1 MKTITTTEDLAQFCE
16 AAKAQ
21 PYVTVDTEFLR
32 ERTYY
37 SKLCL
42 IQLALPGKTGDAV
55 LVDPLVKDLS
65 LEPLYDLFRHE
76 PTVKV
81 FHAARQDLEIFFVEG
96 KVFPTPLFDTQVA
109 AMVCGFG
116 EQVGYETLVRK
127 IARESLDKTS
137 RFTDWSHRP
146 LSEAQKTYAIADVT
160 HLRVIYEFLN
170 KELVRTGRHKWVA
183 EELAILTDPET
194 YITRPEDAWTRVKT
208 RTQSGRFLAVVREL
222 ARFRE
227 DYAQTRNV
235 PRARV
240 FKDDALLELAST
252 RPSTVEEL
260 GRSRLLL
267 REGRRADVAEGILSA
282 VKAGMEIKSEDFP
295 KIENGREQ
303 IQVDSALAD
312 LLRVLLKA
320 KSEGAGVAQKLIA
333 TSSDLDV
340 IAAGGRE
347 AGGDATDPGE
357 GGDQQ
362 EGVGQ
367 LGEDVGGVI
376 AAHQLEQAGHA
387 RGPRAVHAENDDLAR
402 RRPVQVGRTVPRGL
416 RRSGFQ
422 GATGGQQFD
431 QPIGAG
437 VEIVAFGKRRRS
449 RDRFAHQV
457 SSPVEDIAQ
466 APFQR
471 RGIGLRPQA
480 TRLVGVGHFL
490 AHLDC
495 LPPLLDQGLLA
506 AVSRRND
513 DAAAGDRFTHDRIP
527 ARPATRADVG
537 ICGNQQLRSL
547 VGRKTPASHDAYP
560 GGVIDGGQRL
570 EHLAQGALVVAGTDV
585 DDQFDRF
592 AGVEAAPEGLDHAF
606 GRVATEHLGH
616 AEEDEFSARIPLRR
630 HVRMAVLAVDA
641 KRQHLDRNAG
651 ASLAEGIRLVFV
663 GHQQQVEAVAL
674 LDPGRARA
682 GPFRKRQRNAE
693 ATARGCLQLGRCA
706 DQGGFGQGRQHATRG
721 QFEAEVVAIEQL
733 WRDRRIGHAQRT
745 RIEAPEQAAGQLAV
759 GMRKAGQSLPEHRAA
774 IILDQPLLPARGETG
789 ATLGP

>member
-320 KSEGAGVAQKLIA
+320 KSEEAGVAQKLIA

-347 AGGDATDPGE
+347 VQALKGWRREVFGQDALRLCSGE
-357 GGDQQ
+357 
-362 EGVGQ
+362 
-367 LGEDVGGVI
+367 I
-376 AAHQLEQAGHA
+376 ALSA
-387 RGPRAVHAENDDLAR
+387 RGGAVR
-402 RRPVQVGRTVPRGL
+402 VVQL
-416 RRSGFQ
+416 
-422 GATGGQQFD
+422 
-431 QPIGAG
+431 
-437 VEIVAFGKRRRS
+437 
-449 RDRFAHQV
+449 
-457 SSPVEDIAQ
+457 
-466 APFQR
+466 
-471 RGIGLRPQA
+471 
-480 TRLVGVGHFL
+480 
-490 AHLDC
+490 
-495 LPPLLDQGLLA
+495 
-506 AVSRRND
+506 
-513 DAAAGDRFTHDRIP
+513 
-527 ARPATRADVG
+527 
-537 ICGNQQLRSL
+537 
-547 VGRKTPASHDAYP
+547 
-560 GGVIDGGQRL
+560 
-570 EHLAQGALVVAGTDV
+570 
-585 DDQFDRF
+585 
-592 AGVEAAPEGLDHAF
+592 
-606 GRVATEHLGH
+606 
-616 AEEDEFSARIPLRR
+616 
-630 HVRMAVLAVDA
+630 
-641 KRQHLDRNAG
+641 
-651 ASLAEGIRLVFV
+651 
-663 GHQQQVEAVAL
+663 
-674 LDPGRARA
+674 
-682 GPFRKRQRNAE
+682 
-693 ATARGCLQLGRCA
+693 
-706 DQGGFGQGRQHATRG
+706 
-721 QFEAEVVAIEQL
+721 
-733 WRDRRIGHAQRT
+733 
-745 RIEAPEQAAGQLAV
+745 
-759 GMRKAGQSLPEHRAA
+759 
-774 IILDQPLLPARGETG
+774 
-789 ATLGP
+789 